1 MFSSEWT
8 GVLAAALVTGALAT
22 AVITARILAAP
33 GRHAGAEEFTVGAE
47 GIEPPTAGV

>member
-1 MFSSEWT
+1 MLSSEWT

-22 AVITARILAAP
+22 AVIAAKILAAP
-33 GRHAGAEEFTVGAE
+33 RRHGRADELTVGAE